1 MSLVAVCHRFHN
13 CMCPSNSIPLYI
25 IRHCGRLAPSYKSRF
40 NVLPSAL
47 LNWMAFALGQRH
59 IAFSRDPVIRRILF
73 TPGVS
78 NEGGGGLIFGPQ
90 GSEVKHFTPKEARR
104 FYLSSGVFPSRMLW
118 IHGLSYSLAEPLGHI
133 NTLAQM
139 LHFANWSFHFIRNTA
154 IQQIFLIP
162 TNSILSQLELFE
174 IKRLSQLITL
184 LKWFFIDLLLSK
196 REKKTDQETRKSW
209 PNKRN

>member
-73 TPGVS
+73 TLGVS
-78 NEGGGGLIFGPQ
+78 NEGGGVNLWPPRLRGKTFHPQ
-90 GSEVKHFTPKEARR
+90 KSPKIL
-104 FYLSSGVFPSRMLW
+104 FIKWSISFLNIVNNVF
-118 IHGLSYSLAEPLGHI
+118 SYSLAEPLGHF

-139 LHFANWSFHFIRNTA
+139 LHFTNWSFHFNRKYWHSA
-154 IQQIFLIP
+154 DFC
-162 TNSILSQLELFE
+162 LF
-174 IKRLSQLITL
+174 
-184 LKWFFIDLLLSK
+184 
-196 REKKTDQETRKSW
+196 
-209 PNKRN
+209 

>member
-59 IAFSRDPVIRRILF
+59 ITFSRDPIIRRIRF
-73 TPGVS
+73 TPGIL
-78 NEGGGGLIFGPQ
+78 NEGGLIFGPQ
-90 GSEVKHFTPKEARR
+90 GCGVKHFTPKEAQR
-104 FYLSSGVFPSRMLW
+104 FYLSSGVFPSWILW
-118 IHGLSYSLAEPLGHI
+118 IHGFSYSLAETLGHF

-139 LHFANWSFHFIRNTA
+139 LHFANWSFHFIRKYCHSA
-154 IQQIFLIP
+154 DFLKFQQTP
-162 TNSILSQLELFE
+162 YCHNWNS
-174 IKRLSQLITL
+174 
-184 LKWFFIDLLLSK
+184 LK
-196 REKKTDQETRKSW
+196 
-209 PNKRN
+209 